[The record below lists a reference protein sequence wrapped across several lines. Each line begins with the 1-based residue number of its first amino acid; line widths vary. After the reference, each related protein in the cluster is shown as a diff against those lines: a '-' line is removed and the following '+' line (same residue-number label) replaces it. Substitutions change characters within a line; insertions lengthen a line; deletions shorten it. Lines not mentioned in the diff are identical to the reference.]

1 MATPLHVVEDLLAFV
16 EVVECRG
23 FTPAS
28 QRSGVPKSRLSRCV
42 AALEHS
48 LGVRLLRRDAGVFEL
63 TDLGARIFAHGL
75 AVRAETQGA
84 VALAADSLAEP
95 SGRLRVACPSAL
107 AHGFVGRI
115 ATEFGRRH
123 PQVVLV
129 LQTTNGSPG
138 AAADG
143 ADITLQP
150 AGAPLADAGV
160 VARSL
165 GDMPYLLVASP
176 GLAATLGDPQTP
188 EALAGLAGIG
198 WSFTPHLSRWR
209 LHGPQGREAE
219 VEMDIRFASDS
230 LMLNRDAALQGL
242 GIAQLS
248 RRVCVPHL
256 ADGTLVVVAPAWRP
270 PTLAIH
276 ALYPSRQHLTLA
288 GRRFLELMA
297 AAMAD
302 DAALAEQ
309 AVPFAERT
317 VAGRACDAD

>member
-48 LGVRLLRRDAGVFEL
+48 LGVQLLRRDAGHFEL
-63 TDLGARIFAHGL
+63 TDLGERIYAHGL
-75 AVRAETQGA
+75 AVRAETQSA
-84 VALAADSLAEP
+84 VALAADSLDEP

-107 AHGFVGRI
+107 AHGFVSRI
-115 ATEFGRRH
+115 AVAFSQRH
-123 PQVVLV
+123 PRVMLM

-138 AAADG
+138 AADDS

-150 AGAPLADAGV
+150 AGAPLADATV
-160 VARSL
+160 VARRL
-165 GDMPYLLVASP
+165 GEMPYVLVASP
-176 GLAATLGDPQTP
+176 ALARAIGDPRTP
-188 EALAGLAGIG
+188 DALAGLPGIG

-209 LHGPQGREAE
+209 LQGPQGREAE

-230 LMLNRDAALQGL
+230 LILNRDAALQGL

-248 RRVCVPHL
+248 RRICVQHL
-256 ADGTLVVVAPAWRP
+256 ADGGLVVVAPDWRP

-276 ALYPSRQHLTLA
+276 ALYPSRRHLTLA
-288 GRRFLELMA
+288 GRRFLDLMA
-297 AAMAD
+297 EAMSD
-302 DAALAEQ
+302 DAAQAAR
-309 AVPFAERT
+309 AVP
-317 VAGRACDAD
+317 